1 MVTAFLFIMPLN
13 KEQKK
18 QIIDDLE
25 DKIDKQKSGVFVSIA
40 NLKAGDLFDLRNKL
54 KQSDCLLTVA
64 KKTLLK
70 IAFEG
75 KKLDIDVKKLKGEVA
90 LVIGLSDEVS
100 GPKIVNQFAQGNKN
114 LEILGGIFENGFIEK
129 EKVVELARIPS
140 REELLARLVGSIS
153 SPISS
158 FANVLQGNIKGLIY
172 ALNLIKR

>member
-18 QIIDDLE
+18 QIIEDLK

-40 NLKAGDLFDLRNKL
+40 GLKAGDLFDLRNKL
-54 KQSDCLLTVA
+54 KQNNCLLTVA

-75 KKLDIDVKKLKGEVA
+75 KKLDVDVKKLKGEVA
-90 LVIGLSDEVS
+90 LVIGLSDEIS
-100 GPKIVNQFAQGNKN
+100 GPKIVNQFAQSNKN

-129 EKVVELARIPS
+129 EKVVELAMIPS
-140 REELLARLVGSIS
+140 REELLARFVGSIS

-158 FANVLQGNIKGLIY
+158 FANVLQGNIKGLLYI
-172 ALNLIKR
+172 LTKIKT